1 MGEDPLK
8 NSLQNIILNKE
19 SNPRPLLEC
28 LDVQSTFQKRKK
40 TKTFERINS
49 SKILLYYLIII
60 KIYLFILARSHDDQ
74 VDSSPGK
81 V

>member
-8 NSLQNIILNKE
+8 NSSQNIILNKE

-49 SKILLYYLIII
+49 SKIFCII
-60 KIYLFILARSHDDQ
+60 
-74 VDSSPGK
+74 
-81 V
+81 